1 MKTNTPNKALKPLFA
16 DVYVDEVDVLPDWR
30 YHLVVPYMRLSSS
43 HLAVR
48 DKYRGEKVDKS
59 AMPKDEELVLQVA
72 DGFDVLS
79 VEADDDGGD
88 QTQWW
93 ERAGKYLYGYQ
104 NQIPSVTHLFAEA
117 NEAMRVRVGGLGYPS
132 LALNVPFTL
141 TMTEAISQIRRLF
154 KIYEQDPKLHFGM
167 DLPDSYIAHVKLEP
181 SRLRQDTLVKGVAA
195 LTMHREG
202 LPLWQIG
209 NKLELSLG
217 SVIDEK
223 LMHTMDQDVLADK
236 KKVLSIM
243 ARRLIKTAAL
253 VAENAA
259 RGRFPSDK
267 PFAEAM
273 LTAYKRDA
281 GRPKGSGRALRNHVH
296 DNYSKKKKFISN
308 AKP

>member
-1 MKTNTPNKALKPLFA
+1 MKTNKPNKALKPLFA

-48 DKYRGEKVDKS
+48 DKYRGLKVDKS
-59 AMPKDEELVLQVA
+59 ALPKDEELVLQVA

-79 VEADDDGGD
+79 IEADDDQGD

-117 NEAMRVRVGGLGYPS
+117 NEAMKVRVGGLGYPS

-141 TMTEAISQIRRLF
+141 TMTEAIAQIKRLF
-154 KIYEQDPKLHFGM
+154 RMYEQDPDLHFGM
-167 DLPDSYIAHVKLEP
+167 ALPDSYIAHVKLEP

-209 NKLELSLG
+209 NKLELSHG
-217 SVIDEK
+217 NVIDETASGLDRDK
-223 LMHTMDQDVLADK
+223 LAGR

-243 ARRLIKTAAL
+243 ARRLVKTAAL

-267 PFAEAM
+267 PFPEAM
-273 LTAYKRDA
+273 LSANRKA
-281 GRPKGSGRALRNHVH
+281 GRPKGSGHALRLHVH
-296 DNYSKKKKFISN
+296 DNYTKHKKFMR
-308 AKP
+308 K

>member
-1 MKTNTPNKALKPLFA
+1 MNTNKSKKALKPLFA

-48 DKYRGEKVDKS
+48 DKYRGIKVDKS
-59 AMPKDEELVLQVA
+59 ALPKDEELVLQVA

-104 NQIPSVTHLFAEA
+104 NQIPSVTHLFGEA
-117 NEAMRVRVGGLGYPS
+117 NEAMKVRVGGLGYPS

-154 KIYEQDPKLHFGM
+154 KMYEQDPDLHFGM
-167 DLPDSYIAHVKLEP
+167 ELPDSYIAHVKLEP

-195 LTMHREG
+195 LAMHREG

-209 NKLELSLG
+209 NKLELSVCNL
-217 SVIDEK
+217 IDETTSG
-223 LMHTMDQDVLADK
+223 LDLDELAGR

-243 ARRLIKTAAL
+243 ARRLIKTASL

-267 PFAEAM
+267 PFDEAM
-273 LTAYKRDA
+273 LSDYQRTA
-281 GRPKGSGRALRNHVH
+281 GRPKGSGRALRLHVY
-296 DNYSKKKKFISN
+296 DNYSGKKKFRV
-308 AKP
+308 KE

>member
-1 MKTNTPNKALKPLFA
+1 MKTNKAKKALKPLFA

-48 DKYRGEKVDKS
+48 DKYRGLKVDKS
-59 AMPKDEELVLQVA
+59 ALPKDEELVFKIA

-117 NEAMRVRVGGLGYPS
+117 NEAMKVRVGGLGYPS

-154 KIYEQDPKLHFGM
+154 KIYEQDPDLHFGM
-167 DLPDSYIAHVKLEP
+167 ELPDSYIAHVKLEP
-181 SRLRQDTLVKGVAA
+181 SRLRQDTLVKGAAA
-195 LTMHREG
+195 LAMHREG

-209 NKLELSLG
+209 NKLELS
-217 SVIDEK
+217 SDSFFDEK
-223 LMHTMDQDVLADK
+223 LMHTMKQDDLVDK

-273 LTAYKRDA
+273 LSDYKRTA
-281 GRPKGSGRALRNHVH
+281 GRPKGSGRELRVHVH
-296 DNYSKKKKFISN
+296 DTYSKKKKFLSKAN
-308 AKP
+308 P

>member
-1 MKTNTPNKALKPLFA
+1 MKKNKPNKALKPLFA

-30 YHLVVPYMRLSSS
+30 YHLVVPYMRLSRS

-48 DKYRGEKVDKS
+48 DKYRGIKVDKS
-59 AMPKDEELVLQVA
+59 ALPKDEELVLQVA

-154 KIYEQDPKLHFGM
+154 KMYEQDPELHFGM
-167 DLPDSYIAHVKLEP
+167 DLPDSYIAHVKLEL

-217 SVIDEK
+217 SVFDEK

-281 GRPKGSGRALRNHVH
+281 GRPKGSGRPLRNHVY
-296 DNYSKKKKFISN
+296 DNYPKEK
-308 AKP
+308 

>member
-1 MKTNTPNKALKPLFA
+1 MKTKKPNNALKPLFA

-48 DKYRGEKVDKS
+48 DKYRGLKVDKS
-59 AMPKDEELVLQVA
+59 ALPKDEALVLQVA

-79 VEADDDGGD
+79 VEADDDQGD

-154 KIYEQDPKLHFGM
+154 KMYEQDPDLHFGM
-167 DLPDSYIAHVKLEP
+167 ELPDSYIAHVKLEP

-202 LPLWQIG
+202 LPLWKIG

-217 SVIDEK
+217 SVIDETAAK
-223 LMHTMDQDVLADK
+223 LDQDELTAR

-273 LTAYKRDA
+273 LSDYKRTA
-281 GRPKGSGRALRNHVH
+281 GRPKGSGRELRVHVN
-296 DNYSKKKKFISN
+296 DNYSKKKKFLSKAN
-308 AKP
+308 P

>member
-1 MKTNTPNKALKPLFA
+1 MKPNKTKKVLQPLFA
-16 DVYVDEVDVLPDWR
+16 DVYVDAVDVLPDWR

-43 HLAVR
+43 YIAVR
-48 DKYRGEKVDKS
+48 DKYRGFKVAKS
-59 AMPKDEELVLQVA
+59 DLPKDEKLVFQIA
-72 DGFDVLS
+72 DEFDVLS
-79 VEADDDGGD
+79 VEADDDAGD
-88 QTQWW
+88 QTDWW

-104 NQIPSVTHLFAEA
+104 NQIPSVTHLYADAEH
-117 NEAMRVRVGGLGYPS
+117 VLKVPVGGLGYPS
-132 LALNVPFTL
+132 LAMNVPFTL

-154 KIYEQDPKLHFGM
+154 KMYEQDPELHFGM
-167 DLPDSYIAHVKLEP
+167 ALPDSYIARVKLEP

-209 NKLELSLG
+209 NKLELSVGNL
-217 SVIDEK
+217 IDETTSG
-223 LMHTMDQDVLADK
+223 LDLDELAGR

-243 ARRLIKTAAL
+243 ARRLIKTASL

-273 LTAYKRDA
+273 LSTYKRDA
-281 GRPKGSGRALRNHVH
+281 GRPKGSGRALRLHVY
-296 DNYSKKKKFISN
+296 DNYSTKKKFRAN
-308 AKP
+308 E

>member
-1 MKTNTPNKALKPLFA
+1 MNTNKPNKALKPLFA

-48 DKYRGEKVDKS
+48 DKYRGIKVDKS
-59 AMPKDEELVLQVA
+59 ALPKDEELVLQVA

-154 KIYEQDPKLHFGM
+154 KMYEQDPELHFGM
-167 DLPDSYIAHVKLEP
+167 ELPDSYIAHVKLEP

-209 NKLELSLG
+209 NKLELS
-217 SVIDEK
+217 SDSFFDEK
-223 LMHTMDQDVLADK
+223 LMHTMNQDDLVDK

-243 ARRLIKTAAL
+243 ARRLIRTASL

-273 LTAYKRDA
+273 LSDYNRTP
-281 GRPKGSGRALRNHVH
+281 GRPKGTGRPLRNHVY

>member
-1 MKTNTPNKALKPLFA
+1 MKPNKTKKALKPLFA

-43 HLAVR
+43 HIAVR
-48 DKYRGEKVDKS
+48 DKYRGLKVDKS
-59 AMPKDEELVLQVA
+59 GLPRDEELVFQVA
-72 DGFDVLS
+72 DGFDLLS
-79 VEADDDGGD
+79 VESDEDNGD
-88 QTQWW
+88 QTGWW

-104 NQIPSVTHLFAEA
+104 SQIPSVTHLFADAEHVLK
-117 NEAMRVRVGGLGYPS
+117 VRVGGHGYPS

-141 TMTEAISQIRRLF
+141 TMTEAIAQIKRLF
-154 KIYEQDPKLHFGM
+154 KMYEQDPELHFGM
-167 DLPDSYIAHVKLEP
+167 ALPDSYIAHVKLEP

-195 LTMHREG
+195 LTMPRQG

-209 NKLELSLG
+209 NKLELSVGNL
-217 SVIDEK
+217 IDETTSG
-223 LMHTMDQDVLADK
+223 LDLDELAGR

-243 ARRLIKTAAL
+243 ARRLIKTASL

-267 PFAEAM
+267 PFDEAM
-273 LTAYKRDA
+273 LSDYKRTA
-281 GRPKGSGRALRNHVH
+281 GRPKGSGRALRLHVH
-296 DNYSKKKKFISN
+296 DSYSKKKKFIVK

>member
-1 MKTNTPNKALKPLFA
+1 MSANKPNKALKPLYA

-48 DKYRGEKVDKS
+48 DKYRGEKVAK
-59 AMPKDEELVLQVA
+59 AALPKDEELVFQVA
-72 DGFDVLS
+72 DGFDLLS

-88 QTQWW
+88 HTEWW

-104 NQIPSVTHLFAEA
+104 NQIPSVTHLFADADEVKK
-117 NEAMRVRVGGLGYPS
+117 VRIGGLGYPS

-141 TMTEAISQIRRLF
+141 TMTEAIAQIRRLF
-154 KIYEQDPKLHFGM
+154 KMYEQDPELHFGM
-167 DLPDSYIAHVKLEP
+167 KLPDSYIAHVKLEP
-181 SRLRQDTLVKGVAA
+181 SRLRQDTLVKGVVA
-195 LTMHREG
+195 LSMHREG

-217 SVIDEK
+217 SMIDEN
-223 LMHTMDQDVLADK
+223 LMHTMDQDLLAEK
-236 KKVLSIM
+236 EKVLIVM

-253 VAENAA
+253 VAENTA

-273 LTAYKRDA
+273 LSDYNRAP
-281 GRPKGSGRALRNHVH
+281 GRPKGTGRPLLNHVY
-296 DNYSKKKKFISN
+296 DNYSKKKKFISKT
-308 AKP
+308 KP

>member
-1 MKTNTPNKALKPLFA
+1 MKTNKPNKALKPLFA
-16 DVYVDEVDVLPDWR
+16 DVYMDEVDVLPDWR

-48 DKYRGEKVDKS
+48 DKYRGVKVDKS
-59 AMPKDEELVLQVA
+59 ALPKDEELVLQVA

-154 KIYEQDPKLHFGM
+154 KMYEQDPELHFGM

-195 LTMHREG
+195 LTMHRDG

-217 SVIDEK
+217 NVIDETSSE
-223 LMHTMDQDVLADK
+223 LDLDELAGR

-243 ARRLIKTAAL
+243 ARRLIKTASL

-273 LTAYKRDA
+273 LSTYKRA
-281 GRPKGSGRALRNHVH
+281 PGRPKGSGRALRLHVH
-296 DNYSKKKKFISN
+296 DNFSQKK
-308 AKP
+308 